1 LNLGISSAA
10 LVSDNS
16 FFGATS
22 PILGSRYRLEVDPWI
37 GSLRMVSV
45 TADYRKYIMP
55 VRRFTLA
62 ARVAHA
68 GRYGPD
74 AQSSVLF
81 PLFLGYQQLVR
92 GYDYNS
98 FSAAECPSTGNSCP
112 AFDRLF
118 GSRLLLGNVEARFPL
133 LGVLGLGSGYYGT
146 LPIEAGWFADAGVAW
161 TSDQAT
167 SLAHRQAVTS
177 TGLVLRMNLFG
188 FAVIEANYVKPFQ
201 RPVKGWYWQLTLTP
215 GF

>member
-1 LNLGISSAA
+1 MGIASAA
-10 LVSDNS
+10 LVYDNS

-22 PILGSRYRLEVDPWI
+22 PILGTRYRIEADPWI
-37 GSLRMVSV
+37 GSLRMVNV
-45 TADYRKYIMP
+45 NADFRKYIMP
-55 VRRFTLA
+55 VRRLTLA

-74 AQSSVLF
+74 AENSVLF
-81 PLFLGYQQLVR
+81 PLFLGYQTLVR

-98 FSAAECPSTGNSCP
+98 FSAAECPSTGTTCP

-133 LGVLGLGSGYYGT
+133 LGVLGLGSGYYGA
-146 LPIEAGWFADAGVAW
+146 LPIEAGVFADAGVAW
-161 TSDQAT
+161 NADQAT
-167 SLAHRQAVTS
+167 SLNHRQAVTS
-177 TGLVLRMNLFG
+177 AGAVLRMNLFG
-188 FAVIEANYVKPFQ
+188 FAVAELDYVKPFQ
-201 RPVKGWYWQLTLTP
+201 RPVKGWYWELSLTP